1 MDDTGLIVVTGATGR
16 QGGAVA
22 RHLLADGWRV
32 RALTRD
38 PASAAAAKLSSSG
51 AEVVRADMDDIAT
64 LRPAMV
70 GAQGVF
76 SVQNPMISGLDGEVR
91 QGRAVGDA
99 AAEAGVRHVVYA
111 SAGPGVP
118 GTGVG
123 QWDNKLVVR
132 EHLESLG
139 LPLTVLR
146 PMAFMELMTDKD
158 FYPPVS
164 MWHLMPKLVGVDRPL
179 PWLCADDV
187 GAVAAKVF
195 AEPGRFVGAEVPLCA
210 DVRTI
215 DECRALWRKVTGRAL
230 RGFPM
235 PIWLF
240 HRFVGDDLTKMW
252 RWLHANPV
260 VADPSATRAIV
271 PSVKTVEQWL
281 VQRTYS

>member
-1 MDDTGLIVVTGATGR
+1 VDSRLVAVTGATGR

-38 PASAAAAKLSSSG
+38 PSSPAAARLASAG
-51 AEVVRADMDDIAT
+51 AEVVRADLDAPES
-64 LRPAMV
+64 LRSAFA
-70 GAQGVF
+70 GAHGVF
-76 SVQNPMISGLDGEVR
+76 SVQNPMISGPEVR

-99 AAEAGVRHVVYA
+99 AAASGVRHVVYG

-118 GTGVG
+118 GTGVA
-123 QWDNKLVVR
+123 QWDDKLVVR
-132 EHLESLG
+132 AHLESLG

-164 MWHLMPKLVGVDRPL
+164 MWHLMPKLIGDDRPL

-187 GAVAAKVF
+187 GAVAARAF
-195 AEPGRFVGAEVPLCA
+195 ASPDRFVGADLPLCA

-215 DECRALWRKVTGRAL
+215 AECRALWYSATGRKP

-235 PIWLF
+235 PLWLF

-260 VADPSATRAIV
+260 AADPAATRAV
-271 PSVKTVEQWL
+271 LPSAQTVREWL
-281 VQRTYS
+281 DRRTYS